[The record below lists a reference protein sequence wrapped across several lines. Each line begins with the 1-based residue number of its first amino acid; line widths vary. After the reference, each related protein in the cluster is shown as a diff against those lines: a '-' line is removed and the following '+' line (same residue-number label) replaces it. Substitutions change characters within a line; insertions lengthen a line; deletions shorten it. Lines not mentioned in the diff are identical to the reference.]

1 MKKPKGKPFDSSP
14 GRLNAAPPNPQTDS
28 RRALELYGKIAPLLA
43 GQGSA
48 IQGNA
53 IAMMLGQWLHGHFAL
68 GGNGKPDI
76 DKTREIRGNMM
87 VLTTKAGFAYAA
99 DLDQQRSS
107 KEAEDGPK

>member
-28 RRALELYGKIAPLLA
+28 QRAIALYNSIAPLLA
-43 GQGSA
+43 GHGSA

-53 IAMMLGQWLHGHFAL
+53 IAMMLAQWLAGHFAL
-68 GGNGKPDI
+68 GKDGKPDWE
-76 DKTREIRGNMM
+76 KTREIRGNMM